1 MTNSKGECV
10 CVNIFYYFLLLYIL
24 KIIINIHKK

>member
-24 KIIINIHKK
+24 YIKNNY